1 MKILRFKE
9 RDAEEIGQRPF
20 AVHGVSAL
28 HLGEGEGAAH
38 AYVMHFRPG
47 GLIGPHE
54 AGFGQLFVA
63 LDGSGWVAG
72 EDGDRRPL
80 AQGQAAFISRGEV
93 HSKGSDGGLTAL
105 MVQIWDFSV

>member
-1 MKILRFKE
+1 MKILRFDE
-9 RDAEEIGQRPF
+9 SDAEDIGPRPF
-20 AVHGVSAL
+20 AVQGVSGV
-28 HLGEGEGAAH
+28 HLGEGGGDAH

-72 EDGDRRPL
+72 GDGERR
-80 AQGQAAFISRGEV
+80 AIIRGEAAFIARGET
-93 HSKGSDGGLTAL
+93 HSKGSESGLTAL
-105 MVQIWDFSV
+105 MVQVRDFSV